1 VPGKSEG
8 ADAVAEFESASK
20 TLIDTHCHLE
30 AFADPQAAATEADK
44 HRVITVAV
52 TSTPKVFVALRN
64 TFHGHRYVRLA
75 LGLHPLLAAQH
86 RSQMASFRSL
96 IEETSFV
103 GEVGLDFSR
112 EGRET
117 REGQEAVFAEVLL
130 GLRDSPKF
138 ATVHSRGAEARV
150 LEMLDKAGS
159 EPVVFHWF
167 SGSLK
172 QLERALAAGHRFS
185 VNPPMLRSRRGREL
199 VTAMPRDRVMTE
211 TDAPYARVGSRPA
224 QPWDVA
230 LVIRDLAALWS
241 CPAHEAQAQV
251 ARNFLSL
258 MPKAASE
265 A

>member
-1 VPGKSEG
+1 MVDCTDG
-8 ADAVAEFESASK
+8 VAGFESISE

-30 AFADPQAAATEADK
+30 AFADPLVAATEADA

-52 TSTPKVFVALRN
+52 TSTPNVFVALRN

-86 RSQMASFRSL
+86 RSQMVSFRSL
-96 IEETSFV
+96 IDKTSFI

-117 REGQEAVFAEVLL
+117 REAQEAVFGEVLL

-138 ATVHSRGAEARV
+138 VTVHSRGAESRV
-150 LEMLDKAGS
+150 LEMLDQAGS
-159 EPVVFHWF
+159 GPVVFHWF

-224 QPWDVA
+224 QPWDVE

-241 CPAHEAQAQV
+241 CPTREAQAQV
-251 ARNFLSL
+251 ARNFVSL
-258 MPKAASE
+258 MPNAASGP
-265 A
+265 

>member
-1 VPGKSEG
+1 MLRKAES
-8 ADAVAEFESASK
+8 ADGVAEFESASEI
-20 TLIDTHCHLE
+20 LIDTHCHLE

-52 TSTPKVFVALRN
+52 TSTPKVFAALRS

-86 RSQMASFRSL
+86 RLQMTSFRRL

-130 GLRDSPKF
+130 GLRNSPKF
-138 ATVHSRGAEARV
+138 VTVHSRGAEARV

-172 QLERALAAGHRFS
+172 QVERALAAGHRFS

-199 VTAMPRDRVMTE
+199 VRAMPRDRVMTE

-241 CPAHEAQAQV
+241 CPADEAAAQV

-258 MPKAASE
+258 MPKPASE